1 MDRFEVK
8 TIERKRKGLP
18 RKTGTPL
25 LIVILFVLA
34 GSGALFFRL
43 IRIDPVAEVI
53 KNNGVIKVLFLLKK
67 KKQLLSSNV
76 LFYYPQNKRGAV
88 FTIPGN
94 TGKRYNALKQR
105 TDRISAV
112 FAECDLQSYRR
123 EAEILLG
130 QPFSF
135 TVEIT
140 LDSLYALADLLG
152 GLRVFVP
159 KNIAAEGKSGEC
171 LLMPLGTIELK
182 GEKVRTYADY
192 IFGSENE
199 ADAQA
204 RWQDL
209 VMSLLNALSENQ
221 HLIRDKHAFSLIAN
235 CMTTDLNRNDLQ
247 HLLAE
252 IAELNFNRLTPQT
265 ITGDIQ
271 QAGAKSLLF
280 PHYQGQLIK
289 DIVKQTLDTLV
300 LHGEVSRSFVLEIKN
315 GTTRRELARNTADF
329 LQNIGYDVLR
339 VRNADSDD
347 YAHTVIIDRAG
358 NAEAAKRLGEFLR
371 CTNISTESAESGGA
385 DIGTASPVDFTLIL
399 GRDFNGRYVRR

>member
-1 MDRFEVK
+1 VDSFEIK

-18 RKTGTPL
+18 RKTGMPL

-34 GSGALFFRL
+34 GSGALFFRS
-43 IRIDPVAEVI
+43 IRIDTVAEII
-53 KNNGVIKVLFLLKK
+53 KDNGVIKVLFLLKK
-67 KKQLLSSNV
+67 EKQLLSSSV
-76 LFYYPQNKRGAV
+76 LFYYPQNKCGAV

-94 TGKRYNALKQR
+94 TGKRYDALKQR
-105 TDRISAV
+105 IDRIDAV
-112 FAECDLQSYRR
+112 FAECDLQAYRR

-152 GLRVFVP
+152 GLRAFVP
-159 KNIAAEGKSGEC
+159 KNIAAEDKSGER
-171 LLMPLGTIELK
+171 LLMPLGTIELES
-182 GEKVRTYADY
+182 EKVRTYADY

-199 ADAQA
+199 AGAQA

-252 IAELNFNRLTPQT
+252 ITELNFNRLTPQT

-271 QAGAKSLLF
+271 QAGVKSLLF
-280 PHYQGQLIK
+280 PYYQGQLIK
-289 DIVKQTLDTLV
+289 DIIKQTLDTLV
-300 LHGEVSRSFVLEIKN
+300 LPAEVSCSFVLEIKN
-315 GTTRRELARNTADF
+315 GTTRRGLARDTADL
-329 LQNIGYDVLR
+329 LQNIGYDVPR

-371 CTNISTESAESGGA
+371 CTNISTESAESEGTS
-385 DIGTASPVDFTLIL
+385 IETASPVDFTLIL
-399 GRDFNGRYVRR
+399 GRDFNGRYVRH